1 MVNNMIF
8 HELKVHY
15 ERQTGEDNP
24 GKVKEIYLVD
34 GAVSFAD
41 AENCLMDAIKPFVF
55 GECDVMSCK
64 RSQFFEVFPNEGG
77 AYWYKARVEMIT
89 IDGEKETRKVQSVL
103 VQANL
108 LIRHPFSSSGSI
120 FERISDSHP
129 KSYQICNN
137 CHRITRIKSKDLAA
151 AVESYHP
158 RRFAVSHRILYVYG
172 TCPKCEAARK
182 KALKQLKT
190 S

>member
-1 MVNNMIF
+1 MIF

-89 IDGEKETRKVQSVL
+89 VDGEKETRKVQSVL

-108 LIRHPFSSSGSI
+108 L
-120 FERISDSHP
+120 D
-129 KSYQICNN
+129 
-137 CHRITRIKSKDLAA
+137 D
-151 AVESYHP
+151 AV
-158 RRFAVSHRILYVYG
+158 F
-172 TCPKCEAARK
+172 
-182 KALKQLKT
+182 ALKQAMGSYDYELISVTKT
-190 S
+190 QIMDILHAVQ

>member
-1 MVNNMIF
+1 MIF

-64 RSQFFEVFPNEGG
+64 LSQFFEVFPNEGG

-89 IDGEKETRKVQSVL
+89 IDGEKETRKNVSVL
-103 VQANL
+103 VQANML
-108 LIRHPFSSSGSI
+108 
-120 FERISDSHP
+120 D
-129 KSYQICNN
+129 
-137 CHRITRIKSKDLAA
+137 D
-151 AVESYHP
+151 AV
-158 RRFAVSHRILYVYG
+158 F
-172 TCPKCEAARK
+172 
-182 KALKQLKT
+182 ALKQAMGSYDCEIISVAKT
-190 S
+190 QIMDILHAVQ